1 MLELQQRLPH
11 DLPLALLVE
20 VDLLERP
27 LADLARPLNLRETKL
42 EEQNTTEKKRFVWGR
57 VGVRHMGGMGV
68 YGGGGGGTNK
78 QKVICGIKVGV
89 RRMGGMELT
98 GGGAKD
104 R

>member
-42 EEQNTTEKKRFVWGR
+42 EEQNTIEKNGSYGEEWGCDIWEEW
-57 VGVRHMGGMGV
+57 V
-68 YGGGGGGTNK
+68 
-78 QKVICGIKVGV
+78 
-89 RRMGGMELT
+89 
-98 GGGAKD
+98 
-104 R
+104 

>member
-42 EEQNTTEKKRFVWGR
+42 EEQNTTEKTTK
-57 VGVRHMGGMGV
+57 
-68 YGGGGGGTNK
+68 TK
-78 QKVICGIKVGV
+78 
-89 RRMGGMELT
+89 
-98 GGGAKD
+98 
-104 R
+104 